1 MKTLFHTETI
11 WQGRKI
17 IIDAADLT
25 AEYGY
30 IEVMAMYPD
39 GLEIECY
46 HTHDP
51 EDARL
56 MYEHY
61 CDLAADRPTADTYTR
76 ADWER
81 SGTFNAR
88 PGQSITADVYDEM
101 LNCMPPYSLPR
112 DLRRDGHTKG
122 FLMGEPSSSDAHGL
136 LYMAFVR
143 HGLRHYYY
151 GLVHR

>member
-1 MKTLFHTETI
+1 MTREQILEWCEERATLPYSY
-11 WQGRKI
+11 
-17 IIDAADLT
+17 D
-25 AEYGY
+25 
-30 IEVMAMYPD
+30 D
-39 GLEIECY
+39 GGFTWTSSY
-46 HTHDP
+46 HVREWP
-51 EDARL
+51 NG
-56 MYEHY
+56 
-61 CDLAADRPTADTYTR
+61 DRYADTYTR

-88 PGQSITADVYDEM
+88 PGQSITSDVYDEM

-122 FLMGEPSSSDAHGL
+122 FLMSEPYSSDAHGL

-143 HGLRHYYY
+143 HGLQHFYY